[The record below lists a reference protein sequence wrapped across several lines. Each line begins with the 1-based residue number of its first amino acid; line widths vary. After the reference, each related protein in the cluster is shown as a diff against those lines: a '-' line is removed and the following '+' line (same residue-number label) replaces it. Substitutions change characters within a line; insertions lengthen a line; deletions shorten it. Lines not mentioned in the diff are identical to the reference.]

1 MVDRR
6 ILSEKVD
13 KVEKSIK
20 RVIDRRGESVSE
32 FIINEDLQDSVILHL
47 MQAIQGCIDLAAH
60 IVSDEELGLAASTS
74 DFFYILSDK
83 KIISADLREKMINAV
98 GFRNLAAHE
107 YAKPDL
113 NLVYDIATHGI
124 KDLEEFIGV
133 IVRRFA

>member
-6 ILSEKVD
+6 IISEKVD
-13 KVEKSIK
+13 TVERSIK
-20 RVIDRRGESVSE
+20 RVIDRRGDSVSE

-60 IVSDEELGLAASTS
+60 IVSDEELGLAASTR

-83 KIISADLREKMINAV
+83 KIISAELREKMVNAV

-107 YAKPDL
+107 YAKLDL
-113 NLVYDIATHGI
+113 NQVYDIAAHGI

>member
-6 ILSEKVD
+6 IISEKVD
-13 KVEKSIK
+13 AVEKSIK
-20 RVIDRRGESVSE
+20 RVIERRGERVSE

-60 IVSDEELGLAASTS
+60 IVSEEELGLAASTR
-74 DFFYILSDK
+74 DFFYILFDK
-83 KIISADLREKMINAV
+83 KIISAELREKMIHAI
-98 GFRNLAAHE
+98 GFRNLVAHE
-107 YAKPDL
+107 YAKLDMERA
-113 NLVYDIATHGI
+113 YEIATNDI